1 MIRPLK
7 SLRFEY
13 HPQPGESLSG
23 ALAAG
28 CRDSRLVRIATVLE
42 GGGVAITKPGLV
54 QLADPA
60 SIELLAQVMLTDI
73 ELINAVAF
81 AATDRRGSI
90 RLGDLLM
97 PRPAFDFVRRRIGPN
112 SLSREPHHRSAWL
125 NRLLPYCPQSF
136 EQLVEDC
143 PRCGPLGWRRTRGIA
158 NCETCGKQVPASEQ
172 PPLAPALED
181 DYQLAA
187 DLMSRD
193 PAAGQRALARLPS
206 CLLPY
211 SRSALVDVMLKSGV
225 MVSDLPTRWELDRLR
240 TQPSHIIA
248 AVVSA
253 GARLLRAWPTSI
265 QQVVAR
271 RMEANADDLNAYVDV
286 RNEVRWISKYAEKE
300 GQAILAMAFPQLDGR
315 TVKTFSSST
324 RFYTATE
331 VNRRLWTSSVELGEL
346 REANAIRFEP
356 LPSRQRLR
364 ARYDADDVDELQ
376 RQLQAGETPGRTA
389 GRFDLPLYAVSQLV
403 AAKRV
408 TKMDHP
414 GVRVLRGS
422 LIDTASAQALE
433 DDLASFAVKSKA
445 PKGSVSLRYAMVR
458 YAGEKPWARIIGAML
473 DRKIGY
479 YLPEGEAPEVRKM
492 MVNPADLPVIPAG
505 IEMHDPLGLTHVSLR
520 DAHEILGA
528 AHYEAESA
536 IASAGLAV
544 VPFGKGKGVDR
555 RALNRLAS
563 VVAYV
568 GEASA
573 SSPLSPIALHH
584 ELSGEGVR
592 RVHGGWCRLALADR
606 GLVSRLPLQ
615 CPTVE
620 DEFD

>member
-1 MIRPLK
+1 M
-7 SLRFEY
+7 
-13 HPQPGESLSG
+13 SG

-28 CRDSRLVRIATVLE
+28 CRDSRLVRIATALE
-42 GGGVAITKPGLV
+42 GGGVGVTKPGLV
-54 QLADPA
+54 QLADAA
-60 SIELLAQVMLTDI
+60 SAGLLAQVMRTEV
-73 ELINAVAF
+73 ELVTAIAF
-81 AATDRRGSI
+81 ATTDRRGSI
-90 RLGDLLM
+90 MLGDLLM
-97 PRPAFDFVRRRIGPN
+97 PRPAFDFARRRIGPR
-112 SLSREPHHRSAWL
+112 SLSREPYHRSAWL

-136 EQLVEDC
+136 EHLVEDC

-172 PPLAPALED
+172 PPLAPDLEE

-206 CLLPY
+206 CLRPY
-211 SRSALVDVMLKSGV
+211 SRSAIVDVMLKSGV
-225 MVSDLPTRWELDRLR
+225 MASDLPTRWEFDRLR

-271 RMEANADDLNAYVDV
+271 RMEANGDDLAAYDEV
-286 RNEVRWISKYAEKE
+286 RNEVRWISKYTENE

-315 TVKTFSSST
+315 TVKTFSSAT

-331 VNRRLWTSSVELGEL
+331 VSRRLWTSSVELGRL
-346 REANAIRFEP
+346 READAIRFEP

-376 RQLQAGETPGRTA
+376 RQLQAGETPGKIA
-389 GRFDLPLYAVSQLV
+389 ARFDLPVYAVSQLV
-403 AAKRV
+403 AAKRLAM
-408 TKMDHP
+408 MDHP
-414 GVRVLRGS
+414 GVRVLRGN
-422 LIDTASAQALE
+422 LIDTTSAQALE
-433 DDLASFAVKSKA
+433 DDLASVAIRSAA
-445 PKGSVSLRYAMVR
+445 PRGFVSLRYAMVR
-458 YAGEKPWARIIGAML
+458 YGGEKPRARIIGAML
-473 DRKIGY
+473 DRKFRY
-479 YLPEGEAPEVRKM
+479 YLPDGQAPEVRDM
-492 MVNPADLPVIPAG
+492 MVNPADLPVIPAKD
-505 IEMHDPLGLTHVSLR
+505 IDMHDPLGLTFVSLR

-528 AHYEAESA
+528 AHYEAEA
-536 IASAGLAV
+536 TIASAGLAV

-555 RALNRLAS
+555 GALNRLAS

-584 ELSGEGVR
+584 ELTGEGVR
-592 RVHGGWCRLALADR
+592 RVHEGWCRLALAER

-615 CPTVE
+615 LSAA
-620 DEFD
+620 DEVS